1 MALGGPKGGSVF
13 VGGVRHT
20 VVRSCAQPAY
30 ILGKCGRCGAQKECG
45 KLSFGP
51 NMETLNGEFN
61 CDCGTRVRL
70 SVPLG
75 FRKVGGF

>member
-1 MALGGPKGGSVF
+1 MAFGRPKGRSVF
-13 VGGVRHT
+13 IGGGSHS

-30 ILGKCGRCGAQKECG
+30 ILGKCGRCGAQKECE

-51 NMETLNGEFN
+51 NMDTLNGEFH
-61 CDCGTRVRL
+61 CDCGTRVKL

-75 FRKVGGF
+75 FRKAGGF

>member
-13 VGGVRHT
+13 IGGVGHT

-30 ILGKCGRCGAQKECG
+30 ILGKCGRCGAQKECTAPVRSTQG
-45 KLSFGP
+45 CL
-51 NMETLNGEFN
+51 LNGEFN
-61 CDCGTRVRL
+61 CDCGTRVKL

-75 FRKVGGF
+75 FHKAGGF

>member
-13 VGGVRHT
+13 IGGNEHA

-30 ILGKCGRCGAQKECG
+30 ILGRCGRCGAEKECKRLAFDAG
-45 KLSFGP
+45 MSS
-51 NMETLNGEFN
+51 LNGEFN
-61 CDCGTRVRL
+61 CDCGTRVKL